1 MKRVL
6 YINKKKRVTRAVVR
20 EGEGYVKGSIAS
32 VVCLGQEKLIETI
45 PGDSGFEWQQ
55 VLKLGLSSARQ

>member
-1 MKRVL
+1 M
-6 YINKKKRVTRAVVR
+6 R